1 MKRIIHEFLDERL
14 TAVWTFRQFFD
25 HDNTKLLYYLVIESD
40 FLIQQEEAKVVR
52 ELLQEALRDDVTI
65 RMIRL
70 DVYEVYGLQP
80 DDLLILQ
87 LRFFGKRLE

>member
-14 TAVWTFRQFFD
+14 TAEWTFRQFFD
-25 HDNTKLLYYLVIESD
+25 HNEVLYYLVTDSVFDQQRADVAVIYE
-40 FLIQQEEAKVVR
+40 LIQEV
-52 ELLQEALRDDVTI
+52 LRDDVTI

-70 DVYEVYGLQP
+70 DVYEVYGLHP

-87 LRFFGKRLE
+87 LRFFGKRLK